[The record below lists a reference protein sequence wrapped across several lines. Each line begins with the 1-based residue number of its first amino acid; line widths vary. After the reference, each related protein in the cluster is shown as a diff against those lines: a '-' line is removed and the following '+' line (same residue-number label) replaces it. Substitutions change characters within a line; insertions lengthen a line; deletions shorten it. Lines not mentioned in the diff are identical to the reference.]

1 MQYVSVATRWRCC
14 TGPQSVRSAWT
25 LSLLSAAAARR
36 PPRSVVALKSVQ
48 TSDFSAEELQSALTD
63 VKATRETLRSTSA
76 GFLFILRLFRNLLRC
91 SSSCSDQTTDLQQLG
106 RLFWFSLSLFLFILH
121 LSVSVKFKSLGCWLK
136 SRGEGRIT
144 GATPDDVRIIIYLN
158 DLGLY
163 FLSLD
168 SCWLEWRESWR
179 SSHTLLKVCMAPQD
193 HILLIILISGWQKD
207 TVTPQVCTNVPH
219 CCSNKSVMRINPNP
233 MCLSDS

>member
-76 GFLFILRLFRNLLRC
+76 GFLFILRDYLEICYVAPHPAVTKPQICSNLG
-91 SSSCSDQTTDLQQLG
+91 DYFG
-106 RLFWFSLSLFLFILH
+106 SLSLSFFLFY
-121 LSVSVKFKSLGCWLK
+121 
-136 SRGEGRIT
+136 T
-144 GATPDDVRIIIYLN
+144 Y
-158 DLGLY
+158 
-163 FLSLD
+163 
-168 SCWLEWRESWR
+168 
-179 SSHTLLKVCMAPQD
+179 Q
-193 HILLIILISGWQKD
+193 
-207 TVTPQVCTNVPH
+207 
-219 CCSNKSVMRINPNP
+219 
-233 MCLSDS
+233 